1 MDVHCDNCDAI
12 LDVTD
17 DLFGKEID
25 CPGCGARFVAVPMP
39 DAPPAS
45 PPLPPAPPPAPA
57 RKRHRL
63 PAAVRYPLGIVL
75 GLAIGLG
82 SLYLVAV
89 VVTNRQKHARVHDHS
104 EYVRVILGDNS
115 TFEERKIF
123 HELLKLVDMRD
134 LNKSEVER
142 ARTLRAEL
150 AIRHPGIAVRF
161 IIGTDSIT
169 YTGL

>member
-25 CPGCGARFVAVPMP
+25 CPGCGSRFVAVPMP
-39 DAPPAS
+39 DAPPAP

-75 GLAIGLG
+75 GLAI
-82 SLYLVAV
+82 AV
-89 VVTNRQKHARVHDHS
+89 GTIYVLAEATSHKAKLDHSAEARVTLGHDAAAADV
-104 EYVRVILGDNS
+104 ETLDA
-115 TFEERKIF
+115 
-123 HELLKLVDMRD
+123 LLHLADETRLSSK
-134 LNKSEVER
+134 EIER
-142 ARTLRAEL
+142 AKTLRAEL
-150 AIRHPGIAVRF
+150 AIHHPGVALRF
-161 IIGTDSIT
+161 SIGPNSIS
-169 YTGL
+169 YKRFY